1 MSELVSHDAEL
12 YSESGGVAAAISP
25 GALIREARKASGVQ
39 VDVLAAALKITVD
52 RLVALESDQYAA
64 LPDMVFARALASS
77 ACRFLR
83 IDPTDVLALMP
94 KNQTH
99 AFPVG
104 RSDINVTFKD
114 SSENKGRNSFAK
126 QLTRPL
132 GVAVIVLLV
141 GAGILFFLPERGN
154 VPESVATA
162 PVQTLAAA
170 DVSEGFALTQS
181 MPASQELEGSTPLAP
196 GASVADDATDTR
208 TSGVPT
214 VEVTAAGA
222 VSMTSDGLLEFRAH
236 EATWVQVRDATK
248 AVVFERT
255 LTKGASAFA
264 TGILPLSVV
273 IGRAD
278 STDVF
283 VRGVPFALTPVAKE
297 NVARF
302 EVK

>member
-1 MSELVSHDAEL
+1 MSELVSRDSEL

-52 RLVALESDQYAA
+52 RLIALESDQYAS
-64 LPDMVFARALASS
+64 LPDMTFARALASS
-77 ACRFLR
+77 ACRYLR

-94 KNQTH
+94 KNQAH
-99 AFPVG
+99 NFPLG
-104 RSDINVTFKD
+104 RSEFNVTFRD
-114 SSENKGRNSFAK
+114 GSENKGRNSFSR

-141 GAGILFFLPERGN
+141 GAGVLFFLPERSN
-154 VPESVATA
+154 VPESVVSAS
-162 PVQTLAAA
+162 VQKFAGGN
-170 DVSEGFALTQS
+170 VSESFALTQA
-181 MPASQELEGSTPLAP
+181 MPASQEREGSTPFAP
-196 GASVADDATDTR
+196 SASVAEAAADTH
-208 TSGVPT
+208 TSGAPT
-214 VEVTAAGA
+214 VEVMAAGA
-222 VSMTSDGLLEFRAH
+222 ASVTAGGLLEFRAR
-236 EATWVQVRDATK
+236 EATWIQVRDATK
-248 AVVFERT
+248 TVVLERT
-255 LTKGASAFA
+255 LIKGGSAFA

-283 VRGVPFALTPVAKE
+283 VRGAPFALTPVAKE